1 MSVPPLLLTCCVV
14 YLLLFGAEAN
24 SWTILCA
31 GHQNRP
37 QIYFLVKELP
47 EYILQIQ
54 FPGASLQTIVAVNL
68 PSTIGFIKRLSIALW
83 REYQEGGLRLRA
95 MSLVY
100 ISLLSLAPLL
110 AVSFSI
116 LKGFGVHNQIEPLL
130 LELLAPLGNNGK
142 DIVVN
147 VIFFVENIKV
157 GVLGFVGFI
166 MLFYTSISLLAQ
178 IEDCFNH
185 IWRVNKPRSLYRR
198 FTDYLSVILIGP
210 VLLFSAI
217 GITASMSNSHIV
229 KSLMRMVPFGA
240 AYYSIVMVLPYLLII
255 AAFSFAYAFIPNS
268 KIKIMPALAGGT
280 VAGLVW
286 KSTGV
291 LFAHFVAGSSQYSAI
306 YSGFAALLLAMIW
319 LYLSWLVL
327 LMGSVIVFHMQ
338 YPNYLCFAKR
348 RPHLSIECQENL
360 AVILMVLIGQR
371 HVKGGEAWTLQQL
384 ADTVNLPWEAVAEVL
399 HALQHDGL
407 LMTLEDDAGFVL
419 AQDTDAI
426 LLSAVVQSVRTAGDH
441 SGLNLELIE
450 AGQLTLKLLNDLTQ
464 HRVDFLQRRSLRELL
479 V

>member
-1 MSVPPLLLTCCVV
+1 MQVQVPKLTSQKI
-14 YLLLFGAEAN
+14 AAN
-24 SWTILCA
+24 VLAAAID
-31 GHQNRP
+31 
-37 QIYFLVKELP
+37 
-47 EYILQIQ
+47 
-54 FPGASLQTIVAVNL
+54 
-68 PSTIGFIKRLSIALW
+68 FIKRLSIAIF

-142 DIVVN
+142 EIVAN
-147 VIFFVENIKV
+147 LIFFVENIKV

-166 MLFYTSISLLAQ
+166 MLFYTAISLLAQ

-185 IWRVNKPRSLYRR
+185 IWRVSKPRSLYRR

-217 GITASMSNSHIV
+217 GITASMSNSDFV
-229 KSLMRMVPFGA
+229 KSLMRLEPFGTV
-240 AYYSIVMVLPYLLII
+240 YYSIVLLLPYVLII

-268 KIKIMPALAGGT
+268 KIKPLPALAGGAL
-280 VAGLVW
+280 AGLLW

-291 LFAHFVAGSSQYSAI
+291 LFAQFIAGSSHYSAI

-327 LMGSVIVFHMQ
+327 LMGSVIVFHLQ

-360 AVILMVLIGQR
+360 AIILMVLIGQR

-384 ADTVNLPWEAVAEVL
+384 ADSVNMPWEAVVEVL

-426 LLSAVVQSVRTAGDH
+426 LLSAVVQAIRSAGDH
-441 SGLNLELIE
+441 SSLNAERIN
-450 AGQLTLKLLNDLTQ
+450 AGKLTQ
-464 HRVDFLQRRSLRELL
+464 QLLHDLARHRVDFLRQRSLRELL
-479 V
+479 FES